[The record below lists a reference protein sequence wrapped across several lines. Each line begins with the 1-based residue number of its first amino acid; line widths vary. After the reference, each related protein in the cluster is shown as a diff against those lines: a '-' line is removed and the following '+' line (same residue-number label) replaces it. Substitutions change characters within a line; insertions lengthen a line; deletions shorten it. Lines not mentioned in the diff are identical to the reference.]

1 MRTALGAA
9 ICGPDGSAAAEIG
22 AGAGV
27 SDPAVVSEE
36 SVPGAETGADTGMG
50 TGWEASAGSRNIC
63 VKMWIRQ
70 VQNSRKRSRRAF
82 RNFIIFLKDIFLIL
96 YGYF

>member
-9 ICGPDGSAAAEIG
+9 ICGPDESVSAETG

-27 SDPAVVSEE
+27 PDPAVVSA
-36 SVPGAETGADTGMG
+36 PGAETGADTGMG
-50 TGWEASAGSRNIC
+50 TGWEASAGSRSIC

-70 VQNSRKRSRRAF
+70 EQNSRKRSRIAF